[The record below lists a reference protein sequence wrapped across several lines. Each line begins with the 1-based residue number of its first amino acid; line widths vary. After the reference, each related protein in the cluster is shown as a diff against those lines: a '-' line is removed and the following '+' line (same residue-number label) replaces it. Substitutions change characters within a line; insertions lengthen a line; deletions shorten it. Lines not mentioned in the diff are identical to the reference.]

1 MFVRVILLITGSFF
15 MQTRLPAQLH
25 WVLDSALQAGLPDG
39 IRVYKNQGSPDG
51 KPFMAWYAQIDFRNM
66 NLEIGADTTLGRRIT
81 PQKFYEQL
89 DSPQLVINGT
99 FFSFATQQ
107 NLNAVMHRGRLL
119 AYNQHSLRGNRADS
133 LFYFHPFRGAFG
145 MTKDRKP
152 DIAWLFTD
160 STRRYPYAFQYPR
173 TALKNQNPGIKIRE
187 VEPKI
192 NHWFSGNRK
201 KGIQKR
207 WKMQTAIG
215 GGPVLIQDSQIRISS
230 REERMFL
237 NSEEVKHPR
246 TAIGYTRDH
255 LIVLVIQGRFPGIA
269 EGAGLSQVATILQ
282 ELGCTEAINLDGG
295 GSSCMLINGKETIKP
310 SDPAGQRAV
319 PAVFYIRS
327 KARRSH

>member
-1 MFVRVILLITGSFF
+1 MFIRLILLITGFF
-15 MQTRLPAQLH
+15 LVWTHLPAQLH
-25 WVLDSALQAGLPDG
+25 WVQDSTLQAGLPDG
-39 IRVYKNQGSPDG
+39 IRVFKNTGSPDG
-51 KPFMAWYAQIDFRNM
+51 KPFMAWYARIDYRNKNFKM
-66 NLEIGADTTLGRRIT
+66 GADTTLGRRIT
-81 PQKFYEQL
+81 PQKFYGRL
-89 DSPQLVINGT
+89 DSPLLVINGT

-119 AYNQHSLRGNRADS
+119 AYNQHSLRGTREDS
-133 LFYFHPFRGAFG
+133 LYYYHPFRAALGIS
-145 MTKDRKP
+145 KKRKP

-173 TALKNQNPGIKIRE
+173 TALKNHNPGITIRE

-192 NHWFSGNRK
+192 NRWFSGNRK

-207 WKMQTAIG
+207 WNMQTAIG

-237 NSEEVKHPR
+237 NAEEVKHPR

-282 ELGCTEAINLDGG
+282 ELGCIEAINLDGG
-295 GSSCMLINGKETIKP
+295 GSSCMLIQGKETIKP
-310 SDPAGQRAV
+310 SDPTGQRAV

-327 KARRSH
+327 KARRSR

>member
-1 MFVRVILLITGSFF
+1 MRVILFITGCIL
-15 MQTRLPAQLH
+15 MWTRLPAQLH
-25 WVLDSALQAGLPDG
+25 WVQDSALQAGLPEG

-51 KPFMAWYAQIDFRNM
+51 KPFIAWYAQIDYRNK
-66 NLEIGADTTLGRRIT
+66 NLKMGADTVVGRRIT
-81 PQKFYEQL
+81 PQKFYEKL
-89 DSPQLVINGT
+89 DSPLLVINGT

-119 AYNQHSLRGNRADS
+119 AYNQHSLRGTREDS
-133 LFYFHPFRGAFG
+133 PYYYHPFRAALGIS
-145 MTKDRKP
+145 KNRKP

-173 TALKNQNPGIKIRE
+173 PALKNHNPGIKIRE

-201 KGIQKR
+201 KGIHKN

-215 GGPVLIQDSQIRISS
+215 GGPVLVQDGQVRISS

-246 TAIGYTRDH
+246 TAMGYTRDH

-269 EGAGLSQVATILQ
+269 EGAGLSQVAIILQ
-282 ELGCTEAINLDGG
+282 ELGCMEAINLDGG
-295 GSSCMLINGKETIKP
+295 GSSCMLINAKETIKP
-310 SDPAGQRAV
+310 SDSAGQRAV

-327 KARRSH
+327 KANRSR